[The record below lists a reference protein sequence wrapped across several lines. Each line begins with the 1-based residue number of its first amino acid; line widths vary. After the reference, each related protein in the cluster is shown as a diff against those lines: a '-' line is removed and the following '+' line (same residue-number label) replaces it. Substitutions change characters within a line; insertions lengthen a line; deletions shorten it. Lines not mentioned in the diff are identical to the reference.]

1 MIRHRQETPH
11 SHLLDRAS
19 FSMCAPQFRNSITE
33 ERIIPEP
40 LKHYTMPIRVNPA
53 KATLEWSDFHEVAKI
68 PGPAIARAGY
78 ASSFAPARIPRRVV
92 EKKFLLP
99 ENLTIR
105 IHVAASVERSAD
117 KTSALLAHEQL
128 HYHVGVMC
136 ARALCRELQGLS
148 AKSYNKLMAAYRK
161 LIRTHLSTRAGAIQ
175 RAYDRQTNHG
185 LISGKQQEWEAAMAE
200 CLAKPS
206 LTRLMGLPL

>member
-1 MIRHRQETPH
+1 
-11 SHLLDRAS
+11 
-19 FSMCAPQFRNSITE
+19 
-33 ERIIPEP
+33 
-40 LKHYTMPIRVNPA
+40 MPIRVNPA
-53 KATLEWSDFHEVAKI
+53 KDTIEWTDFHEVAKI

-78 ASSFAPARIPRRVV
+78 RSSFAPARVPRRVV

-105 IHVAASVERSAD
+105 INVVASVERSAD

-128 HYHVGVMC
+128 HYHVGIVC

-148 AKSYNKLMAAYRK
+148 NKTYDKLMGAFKK
-161 LIRTHLSTRAGAIQ
+161 LTRTHLSRRAAAIQ

-185 LISGKQQEWEAAMAE
+185 LISDKQKEWEVAMAQ

-206 LTRLMGLPL
+206 LTRLMGLPI